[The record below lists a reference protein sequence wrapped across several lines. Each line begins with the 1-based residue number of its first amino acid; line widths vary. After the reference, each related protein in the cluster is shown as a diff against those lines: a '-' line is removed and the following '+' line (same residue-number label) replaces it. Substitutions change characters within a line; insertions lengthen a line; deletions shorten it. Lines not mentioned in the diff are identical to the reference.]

1 MKVEISYDGI
11 KRTVEMTKE
20 EIEKMFP
27 VKKTGYE
34 RVGRSDIYY
43 GVGSGG
49 RVYVTNDNGNE
60 LNETV
65 YDTANY
71 YSDETVA
78 KNNARADTLYRKLRR
93 FAVEHRVHTLDWKIS
108 FQQKWYIYYDYCGRM
123 GGDNLCVACY
133 REVRDFG
140 NISFDSQKTAEAAIK
155 EFKDELIWYFTEYK
169 DSL

>member
-1 MKVEISYDGI
+1 METYAIINIGGNMMKRS
-11 KRTVEMTKE
+11 KFSST
-20 EIEKMFP
+20 
-27 VKKTGYE
+27 E
-34 RVGRSDIYY
+34 RVDN
-43 GVGSGG
+43 V
-49 RVYVTNDNGNE
+49 DNG
-60 LNETV
+60 L
-65 YDTANY
+65 YDAANY

-133 REVRDFG
+133 REIRDFG